1 MREKVK
7 ERKAYV
13 SLRVHFHLRH
23 HIIELHILLTDISA
37 VLHGFDAPSQIVAF
51 DDTTV
56 NGGLRDECN
65 GRSGDVRLFTL
76 SQ

>member
-1 MREKVK
+1 MREREK

-13 SLRVHFHLRH
+13 SLWVHFHLRH

-37 VLHGFDAPSQIVAF
+37 VLHGFDASSQIVAF

-56 NGGLRDECN
+56 NGGLRNERN
-65 GRSGDVRLFTL
+65 GCSGDVSLFIL